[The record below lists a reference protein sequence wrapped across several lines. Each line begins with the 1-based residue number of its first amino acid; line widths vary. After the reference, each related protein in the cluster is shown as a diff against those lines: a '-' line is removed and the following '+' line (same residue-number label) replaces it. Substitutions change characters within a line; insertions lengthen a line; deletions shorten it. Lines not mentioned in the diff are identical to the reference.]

1 MLVALDTNIL
11 LRIVNPA
18 DPQRLEIR
26 RALENLRKRQSSFCF
41 FHQNAAEFWNVCTRP
56 STSRGGYGLS
66 GQETAKRLALL
77 ERFCSVLDEIP
88 GTYQKWNELVA
99 TREVKG
105 VQVHDARIVASMLMQ
120 HVRLLVTYDVED
132 FNRYAEIE
140 ARSPKELL
148 NR

>member
-1 MLVALDTNIL
+1 M
-11 LRIVNPA
+11 
-18 DPQRLEIR
+18 
-26 RALENLRKRQSSFCF
+26 
-41 FHQNAAEFWNVCTRP
+41 
-56 STSRGGYGLS
+56 SRGGYGLS